1 MSILSYLKEF
11 FMRPPMIVQFEQM
24 LVEEEA
30 RRVRPTPTPLEPE
43 APVAE
48 APVAVAEAATAE
60 VVAAPVAEA
69 LAVAPIAASV
79 TTKRTKST
87 KGKFVADDK
96 STPDMNEAFVGGKTP
111 TKKNTK
117 RKKR

>member
-43 APVAE
+43 VVAE
-48 APVAVAEAATAE
+48 APVAVEEAATAE
-60 VVAAPVAEA
+60 VVAAPVAEV

-79 TTKRTKST
+79 TPKRTKSA